1 MLGYKTAILSGG
13 FMFFG
18 EHLQTRLGIDYVFAN
33 ELEVE
38 NGTVTGKVAGDIVDG
53 KKKGQLLG
61 AGALTENN
69 SLDQVVGGGGGANYL
84 PLLHLAGHGNALP
97 AQPFLPGR
105 RKQSPS
111 PLRGA

>member
-53 KKKGQLLG
+53 EQKEQILG
-61 AGALTENN
+61 ANALTGKK
-69 SLDQVVGGGGGANYL
+69 SLDQVGAGGAGAEAPPPVKLARKGICL
-84 PLLHLAGHGNALP
+84 PSKPLDRQHSGHRRLLA
-97 AQPFLPGR
+97 
-105 RKQSPS
+105 
-111 PLRGA
+111 